1 MEPHYPIR
9 TAARLTSLS
18 VDTLRAWERRYQAVT
33 PERTERGRLYTKDNI
48 AKLILLRRLVEQGY
62 SIGQIA
68 PLGTADLQDLLA
80 PVPLSEPTSA
90 AASPLVRQLAD
101 WFADFDDI
109 RANAELNRLAILT
122 PPRDFVMQ
130 TVFPLMREVGERWHK
145 GEMGVAEEHLV
156 SASMRSVLG
165 SLLRIYPP
173 RPDSPR
179 MLLATLSGDL
189 HDFGILGAAMISA
202 TIGWSP
208 LLLGPNLPVSEVARA
223 AARTRPAVV
232 VIGNSGRTLDAS
244 AICELAELV
253 SVEVTIC
260 LGGPLPDQSKSTLPA
275 SVVLTADMETFEL
288 MCLEALAWSKKA

>member
-33 PERTERGRLYTKDNI
+33 PERTDRGRLYTKDNI
-48 AKLILLRRLVEQGY
+48 ARLILLRRLVEQGY
-62 SIGQIA
+62 SISQIA

-80 PVPLSEPTSA
+80 PGPFSEPNPVATS
-90 AASPLVRQLAD
+90 PQIRQLAD

-130 TVFPLMREVGERWHK
+130 TLFPLMREVGERWHK
-145 GEMGVAEEHLV
+145 GEMGIAEEHLV
-156 SASMRSVLG
+156 SASMRLVLG
-165 SLLRIYPP
+165 SLLRIHPP

-179 MLLATLSGDL
+179 MLLATLAGDL
-189 HDFGILGAAMISA
+189 HDFGILGAAMIAA

-208 LLLGPNLPVSEVARA
+208 LLLGPNLPVGEVARA
-223 AARTRPAVV
+223 AIRTGPAAV
-232 VIGNSGRTLDAS
+232 VIGNSGRNLEAS
-244 AICELAELV
+244 AIRELAELIPA
-253 SVEVTIC
+253 EITIW

-275 SVVLTADMETFEL
+275 SVVVAGDMETFEQ
-288 MCLEALAWSKKA
+288 MCVEALPWSKTA